1 MPSDHM
7 IRSNV
12 CLPSSVW
19 RMLVLVCIWANIRWE
34 TLSRNKVQ
42 NRMGPRKF
50 EVKEG
55 RNRPAN
61 VDSN

>member
-1 MPSDHM
+1 MPCDHM
-7 IRSNV
+7 KRSNV

-19 RMLVLVCIWANIRWE
+19 TTLVLVCIWANIRWE
-34 TLSRNKVQ
+34 TLSRNQVQ
-42 NRMGPRKF
+42 YRMGLRKF